1 MKEKQD
7 IPNLLYLPSTMT
19 VNNMI
24 HKRNCTEEGAVELRT
39 LSMKEKGIGKKNCP
53 CHYKTTVKIRQY
65 ELKLSC

>member
-7 IPNLLYLPSTMT
+7 IPNLPYLPSTMI

-39 LSMKEKGIGKKNCP
+39 LSMKEKGIGKKKSVP
-53 CHYKTTVKIRQY
+53 VITRQ
-65 ELKLSC
+65 L